1 MESTV
6 KKLSH
11 FLRGSLTCAD
21 YAVFKVLRL
30 FEEPRLPDN
39 PRRILVVERLF
50 LGDLIV
56 LTPVLR
62 ALKASFPNAKI
73 DIILQPSM
81 VDVLKGDPNIN
92 EILPYSDDDLRFK
105 SDEIVSAIKCKYDL
119 GIIFNYGSYR
129 ISKILKD
136 AQIPYRIGATKAG
149 LLTGRGFFLTRKT
162 KPVLGIK
169 HKVEHHMDVVRT
181 IGVDTTDKHLEVC
194 IPAEANKAINN
205 LFSANCITKKD
216 LVIVIHAVPQH
227 NSHRWIDNRFA
238 NVADA
243 LIEKYGAKVIF
254 SGTEKDKSVI
264 DNIQSLMKRQ
274 SVSFAGKTSVKEYFA
289 LIAHADLLISVDTS
303 AMHVGSAVNTTTI
316 ALFGAGNPR
325 MWRPY
330 GERHIV
336 IYKNKEVCTGCLR
349 HSCRFRGYKCMKA
362 ISVND
367 VLSAVDNCYLDKET
381 ILNKGLVGKA
391 HAH

>member
-1 MESTV
+1 MESTL

-11 FLRGSLTCAD
+11 TARGMLTYAD
-21 YAVFKVLRL
+21 YAVFRILRL
-30 FEEPRLPDN
+30 FEEQKLPDD
-39 PRRILVVERLF
+39 PKRILIVERLF

-62 ALKASFPNAKI
+62 ALKVKFPKSKI
-73 DIILQPSM
+73 DILLQPSM

-92 EILPYSDDDLRFK
+92 EILPYSDDDLKYK
-105 SDEIVSAIKCKYDL
+105 SGDIVSAIKGKYDL
-119 GIIFNYGSYR
+119 GVIFNYGSYR
-129 ISKILKD
+129 ISKILRD

-181 IGVDTTDKHLEVC
+181 IGVDMADKHLEVY
-194 IPAEANKAINN
+194 IPAEANKAIDR
-205 LFSANCITKKD
+205 LFSENKISKKD

-227 NSHRWIDNRFA
+227 KAHMWVDGRFA
-238 NVADA
+238 ALADELVSKFNA
-243 LIEKYGAKVIF
+243 RIIF
-254 SGTEKDKSVI
+254 SGAEKDKPVI
-264 DNIQSLMKRQ
+264 NHIQSLMNNA
-274 SVSFAGKTSVKEYFA
+274 SFCAAGKTSIKEYFA

-303 AMHVGSAVNTTTI
+303 AMHVGSAVDTTTI

-330 GERHIV
+330 GDKHV
-336 IYKNKEVCTGCLR
+336 VMYKEKDVCTGCLR
-349 HSCRFRGYKCMKA
+349 HSCLFRDYECMKA
-362 ISVND
+362 ISVDD
-367 VLSAVDNCYLDKET
+367 VLDAAHRCLARENL
-381 ILNKGLVGKA
+381 LNKGMGRKS
-391 HAH
+391 HAD